1 MSRFVPVAQVSELA
15 PGQMKMVVA
24 DQERLLL
31 VNMAGTFYVISDA
44 CGHDWAP
51 LSRGKLEGHVVICP
65 RHFARYDV
73 RTGHVQQAYG
83 PPILIMRRT
92 LSIRRSKCDE
102 WI

>member
-51 LSRGKLEGHVVICP
+51 LSRGKLEGHGKRNKKVAAHIGFQGRGFGDGV
-65 RHFARYDV
+65 Y
-73 RTGHVQQAYG
+73 
-83 PPILIMRRT
+83 
-92 LSIRRSKCDE
+92 
-102 WI
+102 

>member
-1 MSRFVPVAQVSELA
+1 MSRFVPVAKVSELS

-31 VNMAGTFYVISDA
+31 VNMAGTFYAISDA

-51 LSRGKLEGHVVICP
+51 LSRGKLEGHVVVCP

-73 RTGHVQQAYG
+73 RTGQLLSG
-83 PPILIMRRT
+83 PLADDVPVYEVRIEEDTVYVKL
-92 LSIRRSKCDE
+92 
-102 WI
+102 

>member
-24 DQERLLL
+24 DRERLLL

-73 RTGHVQQAYG
+73 ALVSSSAGQWRMMCLATRCGSKRT
-83 PPILIMRRT
+83 
-92 LSIRRSKCDE
+92 RSM
-102 WI
+102 